1 MATWTNQPIQTAWT
15 TWTTRRL
22 RRHARDILD
31 YRAWA
36 ADPMT
41 APIPAITVLS
51 DPAIHRFERERELRL
66 AQNGRFARPAAVG
79 IATAASA

>member
-1 MATWTNQPIQTAWT
+1 MT

-22 RRHARDILD
+22 RRRAHAILA

-36 ADPMT
+36 ADPT
-41 APIPAITVLS
+41 YAAIPGISVLS

-66 AQNGRFARPAAVG
+66 AQNGRFHTLPAAG
-79 IATAASA
+79 IATAATA